1 MVMTPC
7 RLSAVVLMRRTP
19 QVKMMG
25 VMSATVSSSAVCVVI
40 DTGATP
46 GPSNCRVFAKLAR
59 VIRSLWTD
67 ALQPLLMNRYILQPL
82 LLQAGYL
89 V

>member
-7 RLSAVVLMRRTP
+7 RLSAVVLMHWTP

-46 GPSNCRVFAKLAR
+46 GPSNCRVFAKPSSCYHQ
-59 VIRSLWTD
+59 VVMD
-67 ALQPLLMNRYILQPL
+67 ALQTFLMNRYILQPL
-82 LLQAGYL
+82 L